1 MIKQGFYFDTP
12 LKATVYSV
20 RPTSSGGLMVGP
32 FNEEMQKGIDDIAAG
47 RVVSAADVEDEM
59 QSMHGR

>member
-1 MIKQGFYFDTP
+1 
-12 LKATVYSV
+12 
-20 RPTSSGGLMVGP
+20 MVGP